1 MNLPIISPT
10 INPTKP
16 QFTIKASTPIMQT
29 NSRRLALLL
38 PFLLGPAAQAAE
50 QTVAGVQTCP
60 SSPNCVSSNPLTDD
74 DHHVL
79 PFRIEGSPTASM
91 EQLRQA
97 LLAEAGL
104 RIVEDTGTL
113 IRAQATS
120 KLFHFVDDL
129 VFQLDPEKRVIQV
142 RSASRVGYWD
152 MGVNRK
158 RIETLRQKIAQTSL
172 AKP

>member
-1 MNLPIISPT
+1 
-10 INPTKP
+10 
-16 QFTIKASTPIMQT
+16 MQT